1 MTRVGSED
9 VQKTMG
15 PLMEMAR
22 IQSEINRLFDNLLDL
37 EDQPG
42 GAGSWMP
49 NADILETE
57 DTLVLKVE
65 IPGVAPDK
73 LCLSVHGGNVILRGE
88 KARPSAEG
96 AVEFHTA
103 ERQFGRFKRVIQLGV
118 PVNTRL
124 ATAEL
129 SNGLLEVRFPKV
141 PNRRGE
147 EVPIEITGK

>member
-1 MTRVGSED
+1 
-9 VQKTMG
+9 
-15 PLMEMAR
+15 MEMAR

-65 IPGVAPDK
+65 LPGVAPDK
-73 LCLSVHGGNVILRGE
+73 LSLSVHGGNVILRGE

-147 EVPIEITGK
+147 EVPIEITGQ